1 AFTLAIVGRPN
12 VGKSTLFNRLVGKRQ
27 AIVDDMP
34 GVTRDRREGKGRL
47 ADLAFTVEDTAG
59 FEDVQGEAL
68 LARMRA
74 QTEQAVATADAVL
87 LVVDAREG
95 VTALDQS
102 FARALRKSEARVLLV
117 ANKCEGRG
125 GEAGRMEAFRL
136 GFGEPIPVSA
146 EHGEG
151 MGDLYDALAPLI
163 HAKAEA
169 THAPEEED
177 APGAEVEEEA
187 SDEDSGEPAA
197 RGPRAIQLAV
207 VGRPNVGKST
217 LVNRLIGED
226 RLLTGPEA
234 GITRDAIAVEWTHSG
249 RALRLVDTA
258 GLRRRAKV
266 VDKLE
271 WLSGEDT
278 KRAIQFAEVVILVLD
293 STDLLEKQDLYIAR
307 QVEEEGRALVLAVN
321 KWDLVEDTKAA
332 LAKLERRLEISLPQ
346 SRGLPVIPLSAKTG
360 KGLER
365 LLDTAIEMVDIWSR
379 RIPTPALNRWLQAM
393 EDAHLPPLVKG
404 RRLKLRYMSQA
415 KSRPPTFNLFC
426 NLPEAMADSYQR
438 YLVNGLR
445 DAFDMPGIPIR
456 FVLRRS
462 ENPYVGKS
470 RRGKPTVDK
479 SHSAKPS
486 KGKSPTGHSKSV
498 KPGGSKPGVGKSPSG
513 KAGGKAKAGKA
524 SAGKARSGKSRARR
538 AGF

>member
-1 AFTLAIVGRPN
+1 
-12 VGKSTLFNRLVGKRQ
+12 
-27 AIVDDMP
+27 
-34 GVTRDRREGKGRL
+34 
-47 ADLAFTVEDTAG
+47 
-59 FEDVQGEAL
+59 
-68 LARMRA
+68 
-74 QTEQAVATADAVL
+74 
-87 LVVDAREG
+87 
-95 VTALDQS
+95 
-102 FARALRKSEARVLLV
+102 
-117 ANKCEGRG
+117 
-125 GEAGRMEAFRL
+125 
-136 GFGEPIPVSA
+136 
-146 EHGEG
+146 
-151 MGDLYDALAPLI
+151 
-163 HAKAEA
+163 
-169 THAPEEED
+169 
-177 APGAEVEEEA
+177 
-187 SDEDSGEPAA
+187 
-197 RGPRAIQLAV
+197 
-207 VGRPNVGKST
+207 
-217 LVNRLIGED
+217 
-226 RLLTGPEA
+226 
-234 GITRDAIAVEWTHSG
+234 
-249 RALRLVDTA
+249 LRLVDTA
-258 GLRRRAKV
+258 GLRRRARV

-470 RRGKPTVDK
+470 RRGKPTADK

-498 KPGGSKPGVGKSPSG
+498 KPGGSKPGMGKSQPG
-513 KAGGKAKAGKA
+513 KAAGGKAKAGKA
-524 SAGKARSGKSRARR
+524 SARNARSGKSRARR

>member
-1 AFTLAIVGRPN
+1 MAFTLAIVGRPN

-47 ADLAFTVEDTAG
+47 ADLAFTVVDTAG

-74 QTEQAVATADAVL
+74 QTEQAVAAADAV

-95 VTALDQS
+95 LTALDQS

-163 HAKAEA
+163 HGKAEA
-169 THAPEEED
+169 TQAPVEED

-187 SDEDSGEPAA
+187 SDEDSEEPAA

-234 GITRDAIAVEWTHSG
+234 GITRDAIAVEWTHRG

-321 KWDLVEDTKAA
+321 KWDLVEDAKAA

-470 RRGKPTVDK
+470 RRGKPTADK

-486 KGKSPTGHSKSV
+486 KGKSPTGQSRSI
-498 KPGGSKPGVGKSPSG
+498 KPGGSKPGMGKSPSG

-524 SAGKARSGKSRARR
+524 SAGNARSGKSRARR

>member
-1 AFTLAIVGRPN
+1 MAFTLAIVGRPN

-27 AIVDDMP
+27 AIVDDTP
-34 GVTRDRREGKGRL
+34 GVTRDRREGRGRL
-47 ADLAFTVEDTAG
+47 ADLAFTVVDTAG

-74 QTEQAVATADAVL
+74 QTEQAVAAADAVL

-95 VTALDQS
+95 LTALDQS

-136 GFGEPIPVSA
+136 GFGEPIPLSA

-163 HAKAEA
+163 HAKAA
-169 THAPEEED
+169 ASAPGQED
-177 APGAEVEEEA
+177 AFEEEEA
-187 SDEDSGEPAA
+187 SEDDAEESAE
-197 RGPRAIQLAV
+197 RGPRAIQLAI

-234 GITRDAIAVEWTHSG
+234 GITRDAIAVEWNHRG

-321 KWDLVEDTKAA
+321 KWDLVEDPKAA

-365 LLDTAIEMVDIWSR
+365 LLDTAIEQVDIWSR

-470 RRGKPTVDK
+470 RRGKQSADK
-479 SHSAKPS
+479 THSAKPI
-486 KGKSPTGHSKSV
+486 KGKSPTGKSKSI
-498 KPGGSKPGVGKSPSG
+498 KPEGSKPGMGKPPSG
-513 KAGGKAKAGKA
+513 KAAGGKAKAGKA
-524 SAGKARSGKSRARR
+524 SAGNARSGKSRARR